1 VKKNLIAIAVGAAL
15 VMPGVAL
22 ADAKVYGRFNVALDS
37 QKDEI
42 GLDFKN
48 DGETSWKFRDAKNSS
63 RFGVKGKDDLGIA
76 GLEGFYQMEWG
87 VDPDGS
93 ESDVFSRRNIFVGVR
108 GGFGSLKAGFYDTM
122 IKEAGASVDIFND
135 TPGDI
140 DALMVGEQ
148 RLSNLITYTT
158 PKFADAF
165 ELAVAVQPGEGRTA
179 GDDAGDVEDGVADT
193 IFASAKYETEMFTG
207 MLVYA
212 GNQITDLK
220 LDKGTAAADIIR
232 ASAVFKLRDLELGAL
247 YQIADGI
254 DQDGALNEDGT
265 PASTA
270 SGGERSDSSFLL
282 SASYTLSALKLK
294 GMYGLSSG
302 DTNDK
307 DRTELALGADYKL
320 NKSTYVSLYY
330 ITFEDDAGSGEKPTT
345 DTIGTALV
353 YSF

>member
-1 VKKNLIAIAVGAAL
+1 MKKNLIAIAVGAAV

-93 ESDVFSRRNIFVGVR
+93 ESDIFSRRNIFVGVR
-108 GGFGSLKAGFYDTM
+108 GGFGSLKVGFYDTL
-122 IKEAGASVDIFND
+122 IKEAGAAVDLFND

-158 PKFADAF
+158 PKFADAI
-165 ELAVAVQPGEGRTA
+165 ELSVAIQPGEGRTA
-179 GDDAGDVEDGVADT
+179 GDNANDVEDGIADT
-193 IFASAKYETEMFTG
+193 IFASAKYETDMFQAT
-207 MLVYA
+207 LAYA

-220 LDKGTAAADIIR
+220 LNKGTAAADIIR
-232 ASAVFKLRDLELGAL
+232 ASAMLKLQDLELGAL

-254 DQDGALNEDGT
+254 DQDGALNDDGT
-265 PASTA
+265 PAATA
-270 SGGERSDSSFLL
+270 TGGERSDSSFML
-282 SASYTLSALKLK
+282 SAGYTLSAVKLK
-294 GMYGLSSG
+294 ALYALTSG

-330 ITFEDDAGSGEKPTT
+330 ITFEDDAGSGDKPTT